1 MASFYSLDKVNDIA
15 DNDSDF
21 IKVLVQTFLE
31 EIPEDLEQLSSA
43 VENNNKDELKYTPLF
58 NLQNLELV
66 LKAKDSTK
74 EEHELILLIVLYDLR
89 KGIAEIIT
97 EMQIADG

>member
-1 MASFYSLDKVNDIA
+1 MNENQYNKIYSM
-15 DNDSDF
+15 
-21 IKVLVQTFLE
+21 
-31 EIPEDLEQLSSA
+31 
-43 VENNNKDELKYTPLF
+43 
-58 NLQNLELV
+58 LQNNLELV
-66 LKAKDSTK
+66 LKSKDSTK

>member
-1 MASFYSLDKVNDIA
+1 MNENQYNKIYSM
-15 DNDSDF
+15 
-21 IKVLVQTFLE
+21 
-31 EIPEDLEQLSSA
+31 
-43 VENNNKDELKYTPLF
+43 
-58 NLQNLELV
+58 LQNNLELA

>member
-1 MASFYSLDKVNDIA
+1 MMNGNQYNKIYSM
-15 DNDSDF
+15 
-21 IKVLVQTFLE
+21 
-31 EIPEDLEQLSSA
+31 
-43 VENNNKDELKYTPLF
+43 
-58 NLQNLELV
+58 LQNNLELV
-66 LKAKDSTK
+66 LKSKDSTK

>member
-1 MASFYSLDKVNDIA
+1 MMNENQYDKIYSM
-15 DNDSDF
+15 
-21 IKVLVQTFLE
+21 
-31 EIPEDLEQLSSA
+31 
-43 VENNNKDELKYTPLF
+43 
-58 NLQNLELV
+58 LQNNLELV

>member
-1 MASFYSLDKVNDIA
+1 MMNENQYNKIYSM
-15 DNDSDF
+15 
-21 IKVLVQTFLE
+21 
-31 EIPEDLEQLSSA
+31 
-43 VENNNKDELKYTPLF
+43 
-58 NLQNLELV
+58 LQNNLELA